1 MSQQVNS
8 LCGSD
13 DVNAYSTLRTL
24 RPDLSYETKSDLCS
38 ALMSDAYS
46 LPTIPLVFKDPM
58 TGNLMTDPYI
68 TGDGTSYDKA
78 TLDTHSGIPKPWY
91 PNLALQSAIQAWVQ
105 YVGYSNRDR
114 PKESTCPKLAPS
126 KIYRPGVK
134 RNPATVLGGFL
145 KKLARMPMVISE
157 PTSIPLSVDSR
168 TSVQLLRCSKP
179 DTIWTFSTTDQ
190 SNTLVVAKFPVGYH
204 LYDASGHD
212 IGAVSEPD
220 LSFGPAVGWKTDIG
234 LHALQNIALGMEKV
248 LVVGLTP
255 QGKGATFE
263 IDPGSIMRAPSSM
276 IGFGLFKINL
286 PAK

>member
-13 DVNAYSTLRTL
+13 DVGAYSTLRTL
-24 RPDLSYETKSDLCS
+24 RPDLSYETKSDLCT

-46 LPTIPLVFKDPM
+46 PPAIPLVFKDPIA
-58 TGNLMTDPYI
+58 GNLMSDPYI
-68 TGDGTSYDKA
+68 TGDGTSYDRA
-78 TLDTHSGIPKPWY
+78 TLDTHSGIPRPWY
-91 PNLALQSAIQAWVQ
+91 PNLALKSAIQAWVQ
-105 YVGYSNRDR
+105 YVGYSN
-114 PKESTCPKLAPS
+114 PKEPTCPKLTIS
-126 KIYRPGVK
+126 KIYRPGVN
-134 RNPATVLGGFL
+134 RNPATILGGFL

-179 DTIWTFSTTDQ
+179 DTIWTFSTADQ

-204 LYDASGHD
+204 LYDAGGHD
-212 IGAVSEPD
+212 IGVVSEPD
-220 LSFGPAVGWKTDIG
+220 LSFGPTVGWKTDIG
-234 LHALQNIALGMEKV
+234 FHALQHITLGKEKV

-255 QGKGATFE
+255 QGKGSTFE
-263 IDPGSIMRAPSSM
+263 IDPVSIMRAPSST